1 MRALMEAANGNSG
14 GDKGENNVDE
24 YMANRSKILSGA
36 AAASAAVKRAETAL
50 KTPSSKQPPAQVD
63 RKQAMAKI
71 SQTFGYGENPKE
83 QRPNLVSAKE
93 RQVCTAVGQQLGQCL
108 RN

>member
-1 MRALMEAANGNSG
+1 MEAANGNS

-36 AAASAAVKRAETAL
+36 ASAVKRAETAL
-50 KTPSSKQPPAQVD
+50 RTPSSKQPPAQVD

-93 RQVCTAVGQQLGQCL
+93 RQVSTAVDQELGQCL
-108 RN
+108 EN

>member
-1 MRALMEAANGNSG
+1 MEAANGNS

-36 AAASAAVKRAETAL
+36 AASAAVKRAETAL
-50 KTPSSKQPPAQVD
+50 KGPSSKQPPAQVD

-93 RQVCTAVGQQLGQCL
+93 RQVSTAVDQELGQCL
-108 RN
+108 EN